1 MIFLEDVCKSYKT
14 DLLKPKK
21 MVLNKVS
28 FEIKKGSITGFLGA
42 NGAGKSTIIK
52 LIMGFIHLDQ
62 GKIFFDPSLGESKKS
77 IYSKI
82 GFLPE
87 RPYFYPHLSGR
98 EFLTYLAGLDEI
110 AHFTVQEKIEIYSE
124 RLDLKDHLDKKINN
138 YSKGMMQRLGLI
150 SCLVHD
156 PLILILDEP
165 LSGVDPVG
173 RKEIKEI
180 LLELNDRGKTIF
192 FSSHILSE
200 VEEICD
206 RLVILD
212 AGNLKF
218 SGNKIDLLPKKNS
231 FIIKFWGKV
240 EKINPNLILDIKNKG
255 ENIIIETPEEMLQEC
270 LNEIL
275 AQKSILY
282 SINRKNSS
290 IDEAIYGIN
299 K

>member
-1 MIFLEDVCKSYKT
+1 MIFLEDVCKSFKT
-14 DLLKPKK
+14 ELLRPKK
-21 MVLNKVS
+21 RVLNQVS

-62 GKIFFDPSLGESKKS
+62 GEISFDQSLGKNKKS

-87 RPYFYPHLSGR
+87 RPYFYPHLTGR
-98 EFLTYLAGLDEI
+98 EFLTYLGTLNEI
-110 AHFTVQEKIEIYSE
+110 TYSTIQKKIDIYSV

-150 SCLVHD
+150 SCMVHD
-156 PLILILDEP
+156 PLVLILDEP

-180 LLELNDRGKTIF
+180 LLELNDRGITIF

-206 RLVILD
+206 RVVILD
-212 AGNLKF
+212 SGNLKF

-231 FIIKFWGKV
+231 FIIKFCGKV
-240 EKINPNLILDIKNKG
+240 EKINPNFILDIKNKG
-255 ENIIIETPEEMLQEC
+255 ENIIIETPEETLQEF

-282 SINRKNSS
+282 SINRKNST